1 MCLLLSAKVPSQPST
16 QHREMRL
23 LFVHERFGP
32 LGGAEANIL
41 LTAKELQGRG
51 HSVAIAHGGA
61 GSTSSADWNQTF
73 GTRFPIDQSASLE
86 ESVNQFRPDIIFLH
100 KYSDP
105 RILNTLVSGRQ
116 PVVRM
121 VHDHDL
127 YCMRSYKY
135 NYLSREI
142 CTRAASPYC
151 IFPCGA
157 CIGRSPGTLFPVKWV
172 SYFAKR
178 REIDLNKKFHR
189 MVVATDYMRDE
200 LLLNGFS
207 QSQIEIH
214 APVPNSAKP
223 TDTPSFSDRNLI
235 VYSGQI
241 IRGKGVDV
249 LLRTLAKVE
258 SPFECRI
265 LGDGNQRT
273 KCELLTD
280 ELGLRDRVQFEGFVP
295 QSRIAELYRDASVAV
310 MSSLWPEPFGAAGL
324 EAMRVGLPVVAFD
337 AGGISEWLLDGVN
350 GYLAPWMDSDT
361 FALRLDT
368 LLQDK
373 ALARSL
379 GTAGR
384 SLANERFNFDSYV
397 GGLEGL
403 FARAARQG
411 VATQGN

>member
-1 MCLLLSAKVPSQPST
+1 
-16 QHREMRL
+16 
-23 LFVHERFGP
+23 
-32 LGGAEANIL
+32 
-41 LTAKELQGRG
+41 
-51 HSVAIAHGGA
+51 
-61 GSTSSADWNQTF
+61 
-73 GTRFPIDQSASLE
+73 
-86 ESVNQFRPDIIFLH
+86 
-100 KYSDP
+100 
-105 RILNTLVSGRQ
+105 
-116 PVVRM
+116 
-121 VHDHDL
+121 
-127 YCMRSYKY
+127 
-135 NYLSREI
+135 
-142 CTRAASPYC
+142 
-151 IFPCGA
+151 
-157 CIGRSPGTLFPVKWV
+157 VKWV